1 VEILPHAA
9 LAEDDVRKLQDVP
22 ERTAGAFRIFSVGRM
37 LHWKGFHL
45 GLAAFAKLRQTFPDS
60 EYWIIGHGP
69 EQARLKKLAH
79 SLGIE
84 SSVTFLDQI
93 SRREVLARI
102 AECDVMLHPTLHD
115 SSGWASVEA
124 MACGRPVVCLDLAG
138 PALQVDA
145 DNGCKVPAGTPEQAI
160 RDLADALQLLASDR
174 DKRLQMGRAARAKVT
189 AELNWPRKAEQIRAI
204 YMRLTAARQSSLAA
218 SAAHVQNRV
227 AQTELV
233 SNKS

>member
-1 VEILPHAA
+1 MSRNALRARFEFLA
-9 LAEDDVRKLQDVP
+9 LAECCIGRDSISGWRLSRSCVKLFQIANTGSSD
-22 ERTAGAFRIFSVGRM
+22 TAPS
-37 LHWKGFHL
+37 K
-45 GLAAFAKLRQTFPDS
+45 S
-60 EYWIIGHGP
+60 
-69 EQARLKKLAH
+69 RLKKLAH

-93 SRREVLARI
+93 SRREVLATI

-145 DNGCKVPAGTPEQAI
+145 DNGCKVPAVTPEQAI
-160 RDLADALQLLASDR
+160 RDLAEALQMLASDR
-174 DKRLQMGRAARAKVT
+174 DKRLRMGRAARAKVT

-204 YMRLTAARQSSLAA
+204 YMRLTAARQPSLAA
-218 SAAHVQNRV
+218 SAAHVQKRV